1 MACRVMTLSRTL
13 ENTPAEVLRG
23 IAIMIA
29 AAAFIPLLDACGKI
43 LVTTYRVSAGE
54 VALVRLVL
62 QAGLILP
69 VLLLIGGR
77 SSLKTSHLWLNLL
90 RGALLAFAG
99 VAFFAALEFMP
110 LADAS
115 AVFLIQPMIV
125 TLLSGLLLK
134 ETIGWRRIAAAAV
147 GFLGALVIV
156 RPSYAV
162 FGVPSLFPVVAAVC
176 AALYMIVTRKVS
188 KGARPLTMLF
198 YSGLGGSVVLS
209 ALMILAYP
217 FDIPAL
223 RFTWPAS
230 QEVWQLLLL
239 TGVIGALG
247 HLLFILAYRLAPAS
261 VLAPFGYVEIV
272 SAVLLGYLIFAEI
285 PDGMKWF
292 GMAIIVGS
300 GLFIYARERR
310 LARTVAPPP
319 RVH

>member
-1 MACRVMTLSRTL
+1 
-13 ENTPAEVLRG
+13 
-23 IAIMIA
+23 MIA
-29 AAAFIPLLDACGKI
+29 AAAFIPLLDAFGKI
-43 LVTTYRVSAGE
+43 LVMTYRVSAGE

-69 VLLLIGGR
+69 VLLLARGR
-77 SSLKTSHLWLNLL
+77 SGLSTTHLWLNLL
-90 RGALLAFAG
+90 RGALLAFSG

-125 TLLSGLLLK
+125 TLLSGVLLK
-134 ETIGWRRIAAAAV
+134 ERIGWQRIAAAAV
-147 GFLGALVIV
+147 GFIGALVIV

-188 KGARPLTMLF
+188 HGAKPLTMLF

-209 ALMILAYP
+209 AVMVVTLP

-223 RFTWPAS
+223 RLAWPAS
-230 QEVWQLLLL
+230 AAIWQLLLL
-239 TGVIGALG
+239 TGLIGAIG

-272 SAVLLGYLIFAEI
+272 SAVLLGYLIFGEV
-285 PDGMKWF
+285 PDGAKWF

-300 GLFIYARERR
+300 GLFIYAREKR
-310 LARTVAPPP
+310 LARNLPPP
-319 RVH
+319 PLVH

>member
-1 MACRVMTLSRTL
+1 MTSLARTF

-29 AAAFIPLLDACGKI
+29 AAAFIPLLDAFGKL
-43 LVTTYRVSAGE
+43 LVTTYRVSPGE
-54 VALVRLVL
+54 VALFRLVL

-69 VLLLIGGR
+69 VLLVAGGR
-77 SSLKTSHLWLNLL
+77 TGLATTHLGLNLL
-90 RGALLAFAG
+90 RGALLAFSG

-125 TLLSGLLLK
+125 TLLSGMLLR
-134 ETIGWRRIAAAAV
+134 EPVGWRRIAAAAV
-147 GFLGALVIV
+147 GFVGALVIV
-156 RPSYAV
+156 RPSYAI

-188 KGARPLTMLF
+188 PGARPLTMLF

-209 ALMILAYP
+209 AVMLVALP
-217 FDIPAL
+217 FDVPAL
-223 RFTWPAS
+223 RLVWPAS
-230 QEVWQLLLL
+230 GEVWQLLFL
-239 TGVIGALG
+239 TGFIGAIG

-272 SAVLLGYLIFAEI
+272 SAVLLGYLIFGEI
-285 PDGMKWF
+285 PDGPKWF

-300 GLFIYARERR
+300 GLFIYAREKRV
-310 LARTVAPPP
+310 ARNRPPP
-319 RVH
+319 PLVH

>member
-1 MACRVMTLSRTL
+1 MTSLARTF

-23 IAIMIA
+23 IAIMIG
-29 AAAFIPLLDACGKI
+29 AAAFIPLLDASRKI
-43 LVTTYRVSAGE
+43 LVTAYRVSPGE
-54 VALVRLVL
+54 VALFRLVL

-69 VLLLIGGR
+69 VLLLAGGR
-77 SSLKTSHLWLNLL
+77 NGLSTSHLWLNLL
-90 RGALLAFAG
+90 RGALLAFSG

-134 ETIGWRRIAAAAV
+134 ERIGWQRVAAAAV
-147 GFLGALVIV
+147 GFIGALVIV

-162 FGVPSLFPVVAAVC
+162 FGLPSLFPIVAAVC

-188 KGARPLTMLF
+188 HGAKPLTMLF

-209 ALMILAYP
+209 AAMLAAQP

-223 RFTWPAS
+223 RLAWPAS
-230 QEVWQLLLL
+230 AEVWQLLIM
-239 TGVIGALG
+239 TGFIGAIG

-272 SAVLLGYLIFAEI
+272 SAVFLGYLIFGEI
-285 PDGMKWF
+285 PDAAKWF

-300 GLFIYARERR
+300 GLFIYAREKR
-310 LARTVAPPP
+310 LARNVPPP
-319 RVH
+319 PLTH

>member
-1 MACRVMTLSRTL
+1 MTSLARTL
-13 ENTPAEVLRG
+13 DNTPTEVLRG

-29 AAAFIPLLDACGKI
+29 AATFIPLLDAFGKI
-43 LVTTYRVSAGE
+43 LVTTYGVSAGE

-69 VLLLIGGR
+69 VLLLTAGPSGL
-77 SSLKTSHLWLNLL
+77 STSHLGLNLL
-90 RGALLAFAG
+90 RGALVAFAG

-134 ETIGWRRIAAAAV
+134 ETIGWRRIVAAAV

-162 FGVPSLFPVVAAVC
+162 FGLPSLFPVVAAVC

-198 YSGLGGSVVLS
+198 YSGLGGSAVLFV
-209 ALMILAYP
+209 LMLMAYP
-217 FDIPAL
+217 LDMPAL
-223 RFTWPAS
+223 RFSWPGSA
-230 QEVWQLLLL
+230 EVWQLLLL
-239 TGVIGALG
+239 TGLVGAVG

-261 VLAPFGYVEIV
+261 VLAPFGYVEII

-285 PDGMKWF
+285 PDGPKWL

-310 LARTVAPPP
+310 LARTLPPAPP
-319 RVH
+319 VH

>member
-1 MACRVMTLSRTL
+1 MTSLARTL

-29 AAAFIPLLDACGKI
+29 AAACIPLLDAFGKI
-43 LVTTYRVSAGE
+43 LVTTYRISAGE

-69 VLLLIGGR
+69 LLLLAGGR
-77 SSLKTSHLWLNLL
+77 AGLSTSHLWLNLL
-90 RGALLAFAG
+90 RGALLAFSG

-162 FGVPSLFPVVAAVC
+162 FGVPSLFPVAAAVC

-188 KGARPLTMLF
+188 RGARPLTLLF
-198 YSGLGGSVVLS
+198 YSGLGGSVVLFV
-209 ALMILAYP
+209 AMAIAYP
-217 FDIPAL
+217 FGIPAL
-223 RFTWPAS
+223 RFSWPAS

-239 TGVIGALG
+239 TGLIGAVG

-261 VLAPFGYVEIV
+261 VLAPFGYVEII

-285 PDGMKWF
+285 PDGPKWF

-310 LARTVAPPP
+310 LARAVAPPP